1 MQGSEA
7 DAAGRELSRMAG
19 QIDILIDGGSIVTV
33 DASRRVIRDGAVAIK
48 DDKIVAVGK
57 SAELRRTY
65 AAARVYDA
73 TNTCVTPGFVN
84 AHVHLYHAMHKN
96 LPAESLCGLPWA
108 RVVHGSV
115 ASALTAEDEVWSA
128 RLTLIDALRSGA
140 TTFLDA
146 GCHHVDALMA
156 ELPKLGMRGLVGRRA
171 MDLLSHG
178 HDAAV
183 ESTEACLS
191 ENERIMRD
199 YANDGLV
206 RPCVTIVGNGRC
218 SDRLIV
224 ESKAMADRYGSI
236 LAMHHAS
243 HIENV
248 NHELSLNG
256 VRPTEHLAQLGV
268 LGSNLVLTHVLHVT
282 PAEISLLA
290 ESGTH
295 VVHCPSSPMKV
306 IYGLAQFGRMP
317 ELAFAGVNVA
327 LGTDPFDCG
336 NDMLRAMSLAAL
348 THKDYRF
355 DPGAVTAEAILEKA
369 TINGAKALGLESQIG
384 SLEVGK
390 KADIAIFDMNRAD
403 WLPVHSEVRN
413 LVYAAAGD
421 SCESVIVDGRFVMDH
436 RRITTEDEDEIVDRS
451 ESLAANLRMRSG
463 LMGESRWPFV

>member
-1 MQGSEA
+1 MA
-7 DAAGRELSRMAG
+7 DRVDL
-19 QIDILIDGGSIVTV
+19 LIDCGSIVTV

-48 DDKIVAVGK
+48 GDRIVAVGK
-57 SAELRRTY
+57 SAELRGSTT
-65 AAARVYDA
+65 AARIYDA
-73 TNTCVTPGFVN
+73 KNKCVTPGFVN
-84 AHVHLYHAMHKN
+84 AHVHLYHMIHKN

-108 RVVHGSV
+108 RVVHGRV
-115 ASALTAEDEVWSA
+115 APALTGEDELWSA
-128 RLTLIDALRSGA
+128 RLTLIDAVRSGT

-146 GCHHVDALMA
+146 GSHHVDALMA
-156 ELPKLGMRGLVGRRA
+156 ELPKLGMRGLIGRRT
-171 MDLLSHG
+171 MDVVSHG
-178 HDAAV
+178 HSASV

-199 YANDGLV
+199 YAGSDELV
-206 RPCVTIVGNGRC
+206 RPCVTIVGNGRS

-224 ESKAMADRYGSI
+224 ESKAMADRHGSV

-248 NHELSLNG
+248 NHDLCVHG
-256 VRPTEHLAQLGV
+256 RRPTEHLAHLGV
-268 LGSNLVLTHVLHVT
+268 LGANLVLTHVLHVT
-282 PAEISLLA
+282 PGEISLLA
-290 ESGTH
+290 KSGTH

-306 IYGLAQFGRMP
+306 TYGLAQFGRMP

-355 DPGAVTAEAILEKA
+355 DPGAVTAEAMVEKA
-369 TINGAKALGLESQIG
+369 TINGARALGLESEIG
-384 SLEVGK
+384 SIEVGK

-403 WLPVHSEVRN
+403 WLPVHNEVRN
-413 LVYAAAGD
+413 LVYAASGD

-436 RRITTEDEDEIVDRS
+436 RRIVTVDEDEVIDRS
-451 ESLAANLRMRSG
+451 EDIAAAIRMRGG
-463 LMGESRWPFV
+463 LTGESPWPIL